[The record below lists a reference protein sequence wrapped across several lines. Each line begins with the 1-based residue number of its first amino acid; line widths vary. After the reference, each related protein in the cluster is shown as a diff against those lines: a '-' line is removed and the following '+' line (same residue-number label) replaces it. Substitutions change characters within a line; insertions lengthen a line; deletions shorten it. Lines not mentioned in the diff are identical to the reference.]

1 MSIQKRKERKKKLR
15 KEISKTRVLKR
26 RTAIREKR
34 QIEQAE
40 RMKEAEMQELMH
52 GKIKPIITNPEKL
65 ALIEEARQRKA
76 MEKLEQNLKVLEAL
90 EQEYES
96 EQVMRRNINE
106 TLENEGHA
114 TLKEKMDALHEKA
127 LEATGKTE
135 EFKQI
140 QESQQN

>member
-26 RTAIREKR
+26 RTAIRQKR
-34 QIEQAE
+34 QIEQSE
-40 RMKEAEMQELMH
+40 RLKEAEMQELMH
-52 GKIKPIITNPEKL
+52 GKINPIVTNPEKL

-90 EQEYES
+90 EQEYEA
-96 EQVMRRNINE
+96 EQSMRRNINE
-106 TLENEGHA
+106 TLEGEGHA

-135 EFKQI
+135 EFKKV
-140 QESQQN
+140 QESRQD